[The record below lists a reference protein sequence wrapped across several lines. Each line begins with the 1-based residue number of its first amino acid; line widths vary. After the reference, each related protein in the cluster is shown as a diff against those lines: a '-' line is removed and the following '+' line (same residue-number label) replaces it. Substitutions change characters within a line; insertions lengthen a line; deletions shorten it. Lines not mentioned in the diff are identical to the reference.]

1 MTTLI
6 SGSCIRL
13 YPADHATTPGPRWHI
28 NDQHATVGLIDT
40 SEQPTI
46 DAQGYLV
53 VKFLNIGPRAVVSMS
68 GNPDEALTGLG
79 ISAGCSNGGPY
90 ARIRL
95 VKRGL
100 DGQPAPLDLNSAVHW
115 SRVAGQ
121 HNNLWPLF
129 VHHVPD
135 GRDLVT
141 TSLQFLTDPSPAA

>member
-13 YPADHATTPGPRWHI
+13 YPADHATPGPRWHI
-28 NDQHATVGLIDT
+28 NSQHATVGLIDT
-40 SEQPTI
+40 SEQPKI

-53 VKFLNIGPRAVVSMS
+53 VKFLAIGPRAVVSMA
-68 GNPDEALTGLG
+68 GNPDEALTELG
-79 ISAGCSNGGPY
+79 ITAGCSNGGTLV
-90 ARIRL
+90 RIRL

-100 DGQPAPLDLNSAVHW
+100 DGQPAPLDLTNAVHY
-115 SRVAGQ
+115 SRVAGE

-129 VHHVPD
+129 VHEVPD

-141 TSLQFLTDPSPAA
+141 TSLQFLTNPAPAA